1 MSVTIKLK
9 NASGSDPSASDLVV
23 GEVALR
29 TDSGQLFTKKD
40 NGSVQEI
47 GAAAG
52 VSDGD
57 KGDITVSSSGSV
69 FTIDNDVV
77 SFAKMQNIG
86 TPSFLGRNS
95 SGTGNVE
102 NLSVSDVR
110 TMLNVENGATA
121 DQTASEIVSLLSG
134 QNVTIGEQLVISATT
149 PNILFTDT
157 NNNPDYRLKVDSGAL
172 TIEDAADNSDK
183 FVINSDG
190 HIDIINRLDAQGGIA
205 VTGNISVSG
214 TVDGRDVATDGSKL
228 DGIESN
234 ATADQTASEILTLIK
249 TVDGSGSGLDAD
261 TLDGISSASFVRSD
275 ASDTLTGGT
284 YTLNSSTDQKFILA
298 GATNPYIRFKEGSTE
313 KAFIQW
319 NSAGYIRIKNQEDSS
334 ILRIKDDLE
343 FSPNDSTFYSVFHE
357 GNLTVGDGGLS
368 QNNFTNAD
376 HSKLDGIESG
386 ATADQTNS
394 EIKTA
399 YEANSN
405 TNAFTDAL
413 LSKLNGIAAGATNVT
428 NNNQLTNGAGYVT
441 ANTQLS
447 NEQVQDIVGGMV
459 SSNTESGITVTY
471 QDSDGTLDF
480 SVASQ
485 TDNNFTNADHSKLDG
500 IESGATADQSA
511 SEILTLLKTVDGSG
525 SGLDADTLDGANAS
539 VSASNSTIVQRHS
552 SGYIFANFFNTT
564 PNTVSSGVT
573 QVCVETGNDGYI
585 RHGNAAA
592 IRTFINVENGA
603 TADQSASEILTL
615 LKTVDGSGSGLDADT
630 LDGVSSGSF
639 ARSDANDTLSGII
652 TLSSSSRDCLNFSA
666 NSSDDNRGI
675 AFNGRIAI
683 SADYAD
689 GYLRLNNAS
698 EFANG
703 VYTPLVMRA
712 DNGFSVDGTTVING
726 SAQLIASRL
735 TGALPAI
742 DGSALTGISAGAT
755 GGGSD
760 ELFYENG
767 QTMTTNYTITNGK
780 NAMCAGP
787 ITINSGVTLTIGS
800 GENLTIV

>member
-357 GNLTVGDGGLS
+357 GNLTVGDGGLT